1 MELNIN
7 GKNSL
12 DILRDKILANNI
24 KWDKEEQIHLQT
36 IYQAIT
42 GKVLSLNC
50 NGCWLLAC
58 NIIRNYINYYETK
71 PTKEV
76 LKTEIVFAS
85 NPIDSYTVKQL
96 KALLKEK
103 HIAIPHNASRSVLIE
118 LING

>member
-7 GKNSL
+7 GKQSL
-12 DILRDKILANNI
+12 EILRDKILSNYV
-24 KWDKEEQIHLQT
+24 KWDKEERIHLQT

-50 NGCWLLAC
+50 SNCFILAC
-58 NIIRNYINYYETK
+58 NIIRNYINFYETK
-71 PTKEV
+71 EIKEV
-76 LKTEIVFAS
+76 LKTEIVYAS

-96 KALLKEK
+96 KALLKERD
-103 HIAIPHNASRSVLIE
+103 ITIPHNASRNTLIQ